1 MRVHDS
7 QAYRKMDSRGG
18 KELGKCT
25 HQWTRN
31 DEKNKQALSTLSV
44 FDRLKNKDRQQLT
57 EERSREEDRRERE
70 EATKLDQK
78 NFNLR
83 GGVLVLFCFV
93 CVFGY
98 LSYCIQKTIR

>member
-7 QAYRKMDSRGG
+7 QAYRKMNIRGG
-18 KELGKCT
+18 KELEKCT
-25 HQWTRN
+25 YQWTTN

-44 FDRLKNKDRQQLT
+44 FARLKNKDGQHLK
-57 EERSREEDRRERE
+57 EERSKEEDRRERE
-70 EATKLDQK
+70 EATKLDQR

-98 LSYCIQKTIR
+98 LSYCIQKAIS